1 VGEGD
6 FLSDG
11 GFSEVFER
19 PRVDLSMDRSLSPS
33 VDLDRPIR
41 LAFSD
46 PSVDCDLRLS
56 ASLSPRVCRSDDRS
70 AREDFTVDNSER
82 ANLSVDR
89 SERDDFSLLRA
100 DFSDDR
106 LSEPRSSFAISD
118 ILTPFPPVFEA
129 SGKLFSDGG
138 DGGFPVVSL
147 FLLRRDEDFLSFVDT
162 FFLEDDD
169 ACSGKSPEL
178 ILRRSDNAV
187 GELFVFCMNTSS
199 MVISESAISP
209 SILAKRDGEDFSN
222 LRGSKG
228 SFRGSPDRG
237 TCNSSSETP
246 ERETWK
252 TSESL
257 KFDTS
262 QASSRLPFFLLVWFL
277 FFAFPFRLF
286 VSSPPTGF
294 EDRFFRGDVESV
306 GGSLLLSGVMS
317 ILDIGIALDRVVLG
331 PSALN
336 SASEK
341 SSLSPPQ
348 VESLSPFPHTE
359 SSSSEFELKRPV
371 ESASA
376 SASASLN
383 ASSFITFMATV

>member
-262 QASSRLPFFLLVWFL
+262 QPTSRLPFFLLV
-277 FFAFPFRLF
+277 FAFPFRLF